1 MKTMNKIIITAFFTF
16 TFSNCFIAQ
25 VNIEESGNWNI
36 AGGGTLNVAGLEIS
50 PESDYVL
57 AGPNSV
63 EMSLTSISIAGSE
76 SMAKHFTV
84 SQNLPSFSGALV
96 YNHEEEDM
104 NGISHDASLQVLDS
118 PDGEWTTHED
128 HDDDDFSI
136 THNFEN
142 PTEIH
147 KVTAHEASLSVE
159 TIDGEMVIS
168 VFPNPTSNIINVSYD
183 KEVELALFNMLG
195 QELIKTNDKN
205 IDISNFEKGNYILI
219 VKTIDSGNFINF
231 NVVKK

>member
-1 MKTMNKIIITAFFTF
+1 MNKIIITAFFAITF
-16 TFSNCFIAQ
+16 PNYFIAQ

-36 AGGGTLNVAGLEIS
+36 KGGGTLNVAGLEIN

-76 SMAKHFTV
+76 SMAKHYTV
-84 SQNLPSFSGALV
+84 SQNLTSFSGALV

-104 NGISHDASLQVLDS
+104 NGISHEASLQVLDS

-128 HDDDDFSI
+128 HDDEDFSI

-168 VFPNPTSNIINVSYD
+168 IFPNPTSNIINVSYD
-183 KEVELALFNMLG
+183 KEIELTLFNMLG
-195 QELIKTNDKN
+195 QELIRTNDRN
-205 IDISNFEKGNYILI
+205 IDISSFEKGNYILI

-231 NVVKK
+231 NVVKN

>member
-1 MKTMNKIIITAFFTF
+1 MNKIIITAFFAITF
-16 TFSNCFIAQ
+16 PNYFIAQ

-36 AGGGTLNVAGLEIS
+36 KGGGTLNVAGLEIN

-76 SMAKHFTV
+76 SMAKHYTV
-84 SQNLPSFSGALV
+84 SQNLLSFSGALV

-104 NGISHDASLQVLDS
+104 NGISHEASLQVLDS
-118 PDGEWTTHED
+118 PDGEWATHED
-128 HDDDDFSI
+128 HDDEDFSI

-168 VFPNPTSNIINVSYD
+168 IFPNPTSNIINVSYD
-183 KEVELALFNMLG
+183 KEIELTLFNMLG
-195 QELIKTNDKN
+195 QELIRTNDRN
-205 IDISNFEKGNYILI
+205 IDISSFEKGNYILI

-231 NVVKK
+231 NVVKN